1 MRKYYLDN
9 LRCLTVALV
18 VVYHVIYMFCGV
30 IDFAVIGPF
39 RDSQPQDGLLYLLYP
54 WFMQLL
60 FLVAGM
66 SSRYSLEK
74 RSVREFVRSRTQKLL
89 VPSTLGV
96 LVFGWMQGWISMS
109 MANAFASIP
118 AEAPGAVRFLI
129 MTLSGTG
136 VLWFAQLLWFFS
148 MLLALVRRFESG
160 RLYAACEKLTLPW
173 LVLLVIPVYLSG
185 LVLNNPVV
193 VVYRFGIY
201 GFSFF
206 LGYFVFA
213 HEAVIE
219 RLSKAALPLS
229 LAALALGILS
239 LVLHFGADYA
249 NAPTVSS
256 VEAVVFGWAAC
267 LALLGGMKR
276 WGDREYGLVKYL
288 APRSYGLYILHY
300 LPLSAAALLLHRAG
314 FSALP
319 SYLLTAAAGFGGALI
334 LYEIVSRIPVVRY
347 LVLGRKGA
355 RHVSR

>member
-1 MRKYYLDN
+1 M
-9 LRCLTVALV
+9 
-18 VVYHVIYMFCGV
+18 
-30 IDFAVIGPF
+30 
-39 RDSQPQDGLLYLLYP
+39 
-54 WFMQLL
+54 
-60 FLVAGM
+60 
-66 SSRYSLEK
+66 
-74 RSVREFVRSRTQKLL
+74 
-89 VPSTLGV
+89 
-96 LVFGWMQGWISMS
+96 
-109 MANAFASIP
+109 
-118 AEAPGAVRFLI
+118 
-129 MTLSGTG
+129 
-136 VLWFAQLLWFFS
+136 
-148 MLLALVRRFESG
+148 
-160 RLYAACEKLTLPW
+160 
-173 LVLLVIPVYLSG
+173 
-185 LVLNNPVV
+185 LNNPVV

-229 LAALALGILS
+229 LAALALGILY
-239 LVLHFGADYA
+239 LVLHFGDDYA